1 MAIDFTWRDWAEDK
15 GSVETH
21 SYTWPK
27 KGILVY
33 IMETTWFAA
42 GIIPEI

>member
-1 MAIDFTWRDWAEDK
+1 MAIDFMWRDWAEGT
-15 GSVETH
+15 GSDNRRA
-21 SYTWPK
+21 WPK